1 MTLKD
6 RETNMIDDP
15 RELITAVRQKVNS
28 SERPAALVFNCHITG
43 LAVARSLGRR
53 GIPIVGLDREG
64 SGYGLHSRYTTV
76 AGRCPYP
83 LDDERGFIDLLLEIG
98 AALKQKAVLFP
109 CLDEW
114 VFAVA
119 RHASELSEYFILPF
133 SDIETVERILDKNL
147 LYRKCEERGIAIPRT
162 FYVGEQSPEQIAS
175 EIGLPCIV
183 KPALQR
189 EFTNEFGEKV
199 LRAESREDFL
209 DLCERAAHHA
219 LLAQEIVGAGID
231 SFYSLCSYIGRDGD
245 AKGVFVGRKL
255 EQYPPDF
262 GTACLVDSR
271 YVEEIV
277 GRGVDILKQFGYHGI
292 SEVEFIYDE
301 KSRDFK
307 LLDINTRVWKWIG
320 LPIQAGIDL
329 PWLAYADAV
338 FGNVEAAERQRD
350 GLRWVY
356 LRDYIALRRDRA
368 GLVETTLTRKDWL
381 ELITG
386 EAASTVE
393 IVDAV
398 LSSDD
403 PEPFV
408 QMIES
413 LFTKRQYYCA
423 C

>member
-1 MTLKD
+1 
-6 RETNMIDDP
+6 MIDDP
-15 RELITAVRQKVNS
+15 ASLVAAIRAAGRDSDNPCAV
-28 SERPAALVFNCHITG
+28 VFNCHITG

-53 GIPIVGLDREG
+53 GVPVIGLDRDRK
-64 SGYGLHSRYTTV
+64 GYGLHSRYTTV

-83 LDDERGFIDLLLEIG
+83 LDSERAFIDLLMEIG
-98 AALKQKAVLFP
+98 SALRQKAVLFP

-119 RHASELSEYFILPF
+119 RHRKELEQYFLLPF
-133 SDIETVERILDKNL
+133 SELDTIERILDKTL
-147 LYRKCEERGIAIPRT
+147 LYRKCEERGIPIPRT
-162 FYVGEQSPEQIAS
+162 FYLNERNAS
-175 EIGLPCIV
+175 DVAVEIGFPCIL

-199 LRAESREDFL
+199 FRVESVEEFLRLAEL
-209 DLCERAAHHA
+209 AARHP

-231 SFYSLCSYIGRDGD
+231 SFYSLCSYVGRDGQ

-255 EQYPPDF
+255 EQYPADF

-271 YVEEIV
+271 RVEEIIE
-277 GRGVDILKQFGYHGI
+277 RGTDVLNQFGYQGI

-301 KSRDFK
+301 RDRDFK

-320 LPIQAGIDL
+320 LPIRAGIDL

-338 FGNVEAAERQRD
+338 YGNVEASGRQQD
-350 GLRWVY
+350 ELRWVY
-356 LRDYIALRRDRA
+356 LKDYVALRRAQA
-368 GLVETTLTRKDWL
+368 GSRETTLTRQEWN
-381 ELITG
+381 ELIAG
-386 EAASTVE
+386 SNSS

-403 PEPFV
+403 PEPFALL
-408 QMIES
+408 MES
-413 LFTKRQYYCA
+413 LFEKGQYYCA

>member
-1 MTLKD
+1 MTYFF
-6 RETNMIDDP
+6 DD
-15 RELITAVRQKVNS
+15 RELISAVSKLATS
-28 SERPAALVFNCHITG
+28 FEMPPALVFNCHITG

-53 GIPIVGLDREG
+53 GVPVIALDRDEN
-64 SGYGLHSRYTTV
+64 GYGLHSRHTLV

-83 LDDERGFIDLLLEIG
+83 LDDERGFIDLLMEIG

-119 RHASELSEYFILPF
+119 RHATELSEYFTLPF
-133 SDIETVERILDKNL
+133 SDLETVERILDKGL
-147 LYRKCEERGIAIPRT
+147 LYRKCEQRQIPIPRT
-162 FYVGEQSPEQIAS
+162 FYLDEQSPEQIAG
-175 EIGLPCIV
+175 EITFPCIV

-209 DLCERAAHHA
+209 GLCARAGHHP
-219 LLAQEIVGAGID
+219 LLAQEIVGAGVD
-231 SFYSLCSYIGRDGD
+231 SFYSLCSYIGSDGEP
-245 AKGVFVGRKL
+245 KGVFVGRKL

-271 YVEEIV
+271 YVVEIV
-277 GRGVDILKQFGYHGI
+277 ERGIDILREFGYHGI
-292 SEVEFIYDE
+292 SEVEFIYDQP
-301 KSRDFK
+301 SGDFK

-329 PWLAYADAV
+329 PWLAYADV
-338 FGNVEAAERQRD
+338 VHGKGESAERQRD
-350 GLRWVY
+350 ALRWVY
-356 LRDYIALRRDRA
+356 LKDYIALRRARS
-368 GLVETTLTRKDWL
+368 GLTETTLTRQDWL
-381 ELITG
+381 DLI
-386 EAASTVE
+386 AARTDGNAE

>member
-1 MTLKD
+1 
-6 RETNMIDDP
+6 MIDDP
-15 RELITAVRQKVNS
+15 RDLISAVSDKVNS
-28 SERPAALVFNCHITG
+28 SEKPAALVFNCHVTG

-53 GIPIVGLDREG
+53 GVPVIGLDRDEK
-64 SGYGLHSRYTTV
+64 GYGLHSRYTAV

-83 LDDERGFIDLLLEIG
+83 LDNERAFIDLLVEIG
-98 AALKQKAVLFP
+98 KALKQKAVLFP

-114 VFAVA
+114 VFGVA
-119 RHASELSEYFILPF
+119 RNASELGEYFILPF

-147 LYRKCEERGIAIPRT
+147 LYRKCEERGISIPRT
-162 FYVGEQSPEQIAS
+162 YYVGEQTAQQISA
-175 EIGLPCIV
+175 EISYPCIV

-199 LRAESREDFL
+199 LRANTREDFL
-209 DLCERAAHHA
+209 ALSERAGHHP
-219 LLAQEIVGAGID
+219 LLAQEIVGAGVD
-231 SFYSLCSYIGRDGD
+231 SFYSLCSYIGRDGN
-245 AKGVFVGRKL
+245 AKGTFVGRKL

-271 YVEEIV
+271 FVEEIV
-277 GRGVDILKQFGYHGI
+277 ERGVDILNQFGYHGI
-292 SEVEFIYDE
+292 SEVEFIYDDR
-301 KSRDFK
+301 SRDFK

-320 LPIQAGIDL
+320 LPIRAGIDL
-329 PWLAYADAV
+329 PWLAYADAAYGYV
-338 FGNVEAAERQRD
+338 APAPKQRD

-356 LRDYIALRRDRA
+356 LKDYIALRRTRA
-368 GLVETTLTRKDWL
+368 GARETTLTHDEWL
-381 ELITG
+381 DLISG
-386 EAASTVE
+386 RGREDSA

-398 LSSDD
+398 LASDD

-413 LFTKRQYYCA
+413 LFAKQQYYCA

>member
-1 MTLKD
+1 
-6 RETNMIDDP
+6 MIDDP
-15 RELITAVRQKVNS
+15 KNLITAIRDTVNAS
-28 SERPAALVFNCHITG
+28 DMNAAVVFNCHITG

-53 GIPIVGLDREG
+53 GVPVVGLDRDQK
-64 SGYGLHSRYTTV
+64 GYGLHSRYTTV

-83 LDDERGFIDLLLEIG
+83 LDDESAFVDLLMEIG
-98 AALKQKAVLFP
+98 SQLRRKAVLFP

-119 RHASELSEYFILPF
+119 RHRKKLEEYFLLPF
-133 SDIETVERILDKNL
+133 SELDTIERILDKNL
-147 LYRKCEERGIAIPRT
+147 LYRKCEERKIPIPRT
-162 FYVGEQSPEQIAS
+162 FYLNERNAGEIAS
-175 EIGLPCIV
+175 EIGFPCIL

-199 LRAESREDFL
+199 FRIESREEFL
-209 DLCERAAHHA
+209 ALAERAARHP

-231 SFYSLCSYIGRDGD
+231 SFYSLCSYIGRDGQ

-255 EQYPPDF
+255 EQFPADF

-271 YVEEIV
+271 YVEEIIE
-277 GRGVDILKQFGYHGI
+277 RGTDVLSRFGYQGV

-301 KSRDFK
+301 RDRDFK

-320 LPIQAGIDL
+320 LPIRAGVDL

-338 FGNVEAAERQRD
+338 YGNVEASGRQQD
-350 GLRWVY
+350 EIRWVY
-356 LRDYIALRRDRA
+356 LKDYVALRRAQSGSR
-368 GLVETTLTRKDWL
+368 ETTLTRQEWN
-381 ELITG
+381 ELISVRAG
-386 EAASTVE
+386 SNSS

-403 PEPFV
+403 PEPFALL
-408 QMIES
+408 MES
-413 LFTKRQYYCA
+413 LFEKGQYYCA

>member
-1 MTLKD
+1 
-6 RETNMIDDP
+6 MIDD
-15 RELITAVRQKVNS
+15 S
-28 SERPAALVFNCHITG
+28 SELLAAIRKSVNPLVHPAAVVFNCHITG

-53 GIPIVGLDREG
+53 GVPVIGLDRDEA
-64 SGYGLHSRYTTV
+64 GYGLQSRYTTV
-76 AGRCPYP
+76 AGKCPYP
-83 LDDERGFIDLLLEIG
+83 LDDELGFIDLLLQIG
-98 AALKQKAVLFP
+98 ASLKRKAVLFP

-114 VFAVA
+114 VFSVA
-119 RHASELSEYFILPF
+119 RHASELSEYYILPF
-133 SDIETVERILDKNL
+133 SDIETVERILDKDL
-147 LYRKCEERGIAIPRT
+147 LYRKCEERGIPIPRT
-162 FYVGEQSPEQIAS
+162 FYVGERSPEQIAG
-175 EIGLPCIV
+175 EISYPCIV

-189 EFTNEFGEKV
+189 AFTNEFGEKV
-199 LRAESREDFL
+199 LRAENRQEFL
-209 DLCERAAHHA
+209 ALCARAAHHP
-219 LLAQEIVGAGID
+219 LLAQEIVGAGVD
-231 SFYSLCSYIGRDGD
+231 SFYSLCSYVGRDGE

-271 YVEEIV
+271 YVGEIV
-277 GRGVDILKQFGYHGI
+277 ERGVDILKQFGYQGI

-301 KSRDFK
+301 PSRDFK

-320 LPIQAGIDL
+320 LPIRAGIDL

-338 FGNVEAAERQRD
+338 NGDSKPAPKQHD

-356 LRDYIALRRDRA
+356 LKDYIALHRERA
-368 GLVETTLTRKDWL
+368 GSEETTLTHQDWL
-381 ELITG
+381 DLMT
-386 EAASTVE
+386 SRLDSE

-398 LSSDD
+398 LSQDD

-413 LFTKRQYYCA
+413 LFTKQQYYCA

>member
-1 MTLKD
+1 
-6 RETNMIDDP
+6 MIDDA
-15 RELITAVRQKVNS
+15 RDLIETVRDKINRS
-28 SERPAALVFNCHITG
+28 DHPAALVFNCHITG

-53 GIPIVGLDREG
+53 GVPVIGLDRDEN
-64 SGYGLHSRYTTV
+64 GYGLHSRYTTV
-76 AGRCPYP
+76 AGLCPYP
-83 LDDERGFIDLLLEIG
+83 LDDERAFIDLLMEIG
-98 AALKQKAVLFP
+98 RALKQKAVLFP

-119 RHASELSEYFILPF
+119 RNASELGEYFTLPF
-133 SDIETVERILDKNL
+133 SDINTVERILDKNL
-147 LYRKCEERGIAIPRT
+147 LYRKCEERGIPIPRT
-162 FYVGEQSPEQIAS
+162 YYVGEQTPEQIAS
-175 EIGLPCIV
+175 TIGYPCIV

-199 LRAESREDFL
+199 LRANDREDFL
-209 DLCERAAHHA
+209 ALCKRAGHHA
-219 LLAQEIVGAGID
+219 LLAQEIVGAGVD
-231 SFYSLCSYIGRDGD
+231 SFYSLCSYIGRDGQ
-245 AKGVFVGRKL
+245 AKGAFVGRKL

-277 GRGVDILKQFGYHGI
+277 ARGVDILKEFGYHGI
-292 SEVEFIYDE
+292 SEVEFIYDGP
-301 KSRDFK
+301 SREYK

-320 LPIQAGIDL
+320 LPMRAGIDL

-338 FGNVEAAERQRD
+338 SGNVEAAPQQRD

-356 LRDYIALRRDRA
+356 LKDYIALRRERA
-368 GLVETTLTRKDWL
+368 SVEQTTLARQDWL
-381 ELITG
+381 DLING
-386 EAASTVE
+386 AENSQ

-398 LSSDD
+398 FSNDD

-413 LFTKRQYYCA
+413 LFAKNQYYCA

>member
-1 MTLKD
+1 
-6 RETNMIDDP
+6 MIDDP
-15 RELITAVRQKVNS
+15 RELIAAVRQRINPC
-28 SERPAALVFNCHITG
+28 EMPAALVFNCHITG

-53 GIPIVGLDREG
+53 GIPIVGLDRED

-98 AALKQKAVLFP
+98 GALKQKAVLFP

-119 RHASELSEYFILPF
+119 RHASELSEYYILPF
-133 SDIETVERILDKNL
+133 SDIDTVERILDKNR
-147 LYRKCEERGIAIPRT
+147 LYRKCEERAIPIPRT
-162 FYVGEQSPEQIAS
+162 FYVGEQSPEQIAN
-175 EIGLPCIV
+175 EISFPCIV

-199 LRAESREDFL
+199 LRAASREDFL
-209 DLCERAAHHA
+209 ALCERAGHHT
-219 LLAQEIVGAGID
+219 LLAQEIVGAGVD
-231 SFYSLCSYIGRDGD
+231 SFYSLCSYIGRDGN

-255 EQYPPDF
+255 EQYPPEF

-277 GRGVDILKQFGYHGI
+277 ERGVDILKQFGYHGI

-301 KSRDFK
+301 KSGDFK

-320 LPIQAGIDL
+320 LPIHAGIDL

-338 FGNVEAAERQRD
+338 FGDVEAAGRQRD

-356 LRDYIALRRDRA
+356 LKDYIALRRARSGSD
-368 GLVETTLTRKDWL
+368 ETTLTRKDWVD
-381 ELITG
+381 LITG
-386 EAASTVE
+386 QAAASSE

>member
-1 MTLKD
+1 
-6 RETNMIDDP
+6 MIDDP
-15 RELITAVRQKVNS
+15 RELVTTVREKINS
-28 SERPAALVFNCHITG
+28 SELPAAIVFNCHITG
-43 LAVARSLGRR
+43 LAVARSLGQR
-53 GIPIVGLDREG
+53 GVPVIGLDRDEN
-64 SGYGLHSRYTTV
+64 GYGLHSRYTTV

-83 LDDERGFIDLLLEIG
+83 LDDERAFVDLLMEIG

-119 RHASELSEYFILPF
+119 RHASELGEYFILPF
-133 SDIETVERILDKNL
+133 SDIDTVERILDKNL
-147 LYRKCEERGIAIPRT
+147 LYRKCEERGIPIPRT
-162 FYVGEQSPEQIAS
+162 YYVGEQTPEQIS
-175 EIGLPCIV
+175 NEISYPCIV

-199 LRAESREDFL
+199 LRADNREAFL
-209 DLCERAAHHA
+209 ALCKRAGHHP

-231 SFYSLCSYIGRDGD
+231 SFYSLCSYIGRDGQ
-245 AKGVFVGRKL
+245 AKGAFVGRKL

-277 GRGVDILKQFGYHGI
+277 ERGVDILKEFGHHGI
-292 SEVEFIYDE
+292 SEVEFIYDDR
-301 KSRDFK
+301 SREYK

-320 LPIQAGIDL
+320 LPMSAGIDL

-338 FGNVEAAERQRD
+338 FGNVEAAPRQRD

-356 LRDYIALRRDRA
+356 LKDYIALRRHTS
-368 GLVETTLTRKDWL
+368 GVQETTLTRQEWL
-381 ELITG
+381 DLMAGSEN
-386 EAASTVE
+386 SQ

-398 LSSDD
+398 FSSDD
-403 PEPFV
+403 PAPFV
-408 QMIES
+408 QMIEN
-413 LFTKRQYYCA
+413 LFAKTQYYCA

>member
-1 MTLKD
+1 
-6 RETNMIDDP
+6 MINDP
-15 RELITAVRQKVNS
+15 RELIAAVQQKINS
-28 SERPAALVFNCHITG
+28 SEMPAALIFNCHITG

-53 GIPIVGLDREG
+53 GVPIVGLDREEN
-64 SGYGLHSRYTTV
+64 GYGLHSRYTTI

-83 LDDERGFIDLLLEIG
+83 LDDERGFIDLLVEIG
-98 AALKQKAVLFP
+98 GALKQKAVLFP

-119 RHASELSEYFILPF
+119 RHASELSEFFILPF
-133 SDIETVERILDKNL
+133 SDIKTVERILDKNL
-147 LYRKCEERGIAIPRT
+147 LYRKCEERGIPIPRT
-162 FYVGEQSPEQIAS
+162 FYVSEQSPDEIAN
-175 EIGLPCIV
+175 EIGFPCIV

-199 LRAESREDFL
+199 LRAESREEFL
-209 DLCERAAHHA
+209 ALCERAGHHA
-219 LLAQEIVGAGID
+219 LLAQEIVGAGPD
-231 SFYSLCSYIGRDGD
+231 SFYSLCSYIGRDGQ
-245 AKGVFVGRKL
+245 AKGIFVGRKL

-320 LPIQAGIDL
+320 LPIHAGIDL

-338 FGNVEAAERQRD
+338 FGNVEAAGRQRD

-356 LRDYIALRRDRA
+356 LRDYIALRRARA
-368 GLVETTLTRKDWL
+368 GVEETTLTRKDWL
-381 ELITG
+381 DLIAG
-386 EAASTVE
+386 QAESSGE

>member
-1 MTLKD
+1 MAEENP
-6 RETNMIDDP
+6 RMIDDP
-15 RELITAVRQKVNS
+15 KHLIAAVRERVTPAN
-28 SERPAALVFNCHITG
+28 RPAALVFNCHITG

-53 GIPIVGLDREG
+53 GVPVIGLDRDDR
-64 SGYGLHSRYTTV
+64 GYGLYSKYTTV

-83 LDDERGFIDLLLEIG
+83 LEGERAFIDLLIEIG
-98 AALKQKAVLFP
+98 ATLDRKAVLFP

-119 RHASELSEYFILPF
+119 RHRRELEQFFILPF
-133 SDIETVERILDKNL
+133 SELATIERILDKNL
-147 LYRKCEERGIAIPRT
+147 LYKKCEERQIPIPRT
-162 FYVGEQSPEQIAS
+162 YYVGEQSPEQIAS
-175 EIGLPCIV
+175 LIDYPCIV

-199 LRAESREDFL
+199 LRAEDRKEFL
-209 DLCERAAHHA
+209 ALVERAARHP
-219 LLAQEIVGAGID
+219 LLAQEIVGAGVD
-231 SFYSLCSYIGRDGD
+231 SFYSLCSYVGRDGR

-271 YVEEIV
+271 YVESIAR
-277 GRGVDILKQFGYHGI
+277 RGVEVLEEFGYHGI

-301 KSRDFK
+301 RDKEFK

-320 LPIQAGIDL
+320 LPISAGVDL

-338 FGNVEAAERQRD
+338 GEQAEPIVRQREP
-350 GLRWVY
+350 LRWVY
-356 LRDYIALRRDRA
+356 LKDYVALRSRRGVTQESRLAESEWLDLIA
-368 GLVETTLTRKDWL
+368 GRTES
-381 ELITG
+381 G
-386 EAASTVE
+386 AG
-393 IVDAV
+393 IVTAV

-403 PEPFV
+403 PKPAV
-408 QMIES
+408 RMIES
-413 LFTKRQYYCA
+413 LFEERQYYCA

>member
-1 MTLKD
+1 
-6 RETNMIDDP
+6 MIEDP
-15 RELITAVRQKVNS
+15 RELIAVVRKKINS
-28 SERPAALVFNCHITG
+28 SEMPAALVFNCHITG

-53 GIPIVGLDREG
+53 GVPIIGLDRED
-64 SGYGLHSRYTTV
+64 SGYGLYSRYTTV

-83 LDDERGFIDLLLEIG
+83 LDDEPAFIDLLLEIG
-98 AALKQKAVLFP
+98 GALKQKAVLFP

-119 RHASELSEYFILPF
+119 RHASELSEFFLLPF

-147 LYRKCEERGIAIPRT
+147 LYRKCEERRIPIPRT
-162 FYVGEQSPEQIAS
+162 FYVGEQSPDKIAN
-175 EIGLPCIV
+175 EISFPCIV

-209 DLCERAAHHA
+209 ALCKRAGHHA

-231 SFYSLCSYIGRDGD
+231 SFYSLCSYIGRDGQ
-245 AKGVFVGRKL
+245 AKGLFVGRKL

-277 GRGVDILKQFGYHGI
+277 ERGVDILKQFGYHGI
-292 SEVEFIYDE
+292 SEVEFIYDD
-301 KSRDFK
+301 KGRNFK

-320 LPIQAGIDL
+320 LPIHSGIDL

-338 FGNVEAAERQRD
+338 FGNVEAAGRQRD

-356 LRDYIALRRDRA
+356 LKDYIALRRARA
-368 GLVETTLTRKDWL
+368 GADEATLTRKDWL
-381 ELITG
+381 HLMTG
-386 EAASTVE
+386 QAASSGE

-398 LSSDD
+398 LASDD

-413 LFTKRQYYCA
+413 LFTRRQYYCA

>member
-1 MTLKD
+1 
-6 RETNMIDDP
+6 MIHNQS
-15 RELITAVRQKVNS
+15 ELIGAVRQELES
-28 SERPAALVFNCHITG
+28 SEMTAALVFNCHITG

-53 GIPIVGLDREG
+53 GIPIVGLDRED
-64 SGYGLHSRYTTV
+64 SGYGLHSRYTTI

-83 LDDERGFIDLLLEIG
+83 LDDERGFVDLLLEIG
-98 AALKQKAVLFP
+98 RALKQKAVLFP

-119 RHASELSEYFILPF
+119 RHASELAEYFILPF

-147 LYRKCEERGIAIPRT
+147 LYRKCEEREISIPRT
-162 FYVGEQSPEQIAS
+162 YYVGEQSPEQIAR
-175 EIGLPCIV
+175 EISYPCIV

-209 DLCERAAHHA
+209 ALCERAAHHS

-231 SFYSLCSYIGRDGD
+231 SFYSLCSYIGRNGE

-271 YVEEIV
+271 YVDEIV
-277 GRGVDILKQFGYHGI
+277 ERGVEILKQFGYHGI

-338 FGNVEAAERQRD
+338 YGNVEAAGRQREE
-350 GLRWVY
+350 LKWVY
-356 LRDYIALRRDRA
+356 LKDYVALRRARA
-368 GLVETTLTRKDWL
+368 GVAETTLTRKDWL
-381 ELITG
+381 ELIAG
-386 EAASTVE
+386 HAESDRE

-398 LSSDD
+398 LASDD

-408 QMIES
+408 EMIES

>member
-1 MTLKD
+1 
-6 RETNMIDDP
+6 MIDDP
-15 RELITAVRQKVNS
+15 ARLITAIRAASNDS
-28 SERPAALVFNCHITG
+28 DMPAAVVFNCHITG

-53 GIPIVGLDREG
+53 GVPVIGLDRDQK
-64 SGYGLHSRYTTV
+64 GYGLHSRYTTV

-83 LDDERGFIDLLLEIG
+83 LDDERAFIDLLMEIG
-98 AALKQKAVLFP
+98 SQLRQKAVLFP

-119 RHASELSEYFILPF
+119 RHREKLEQYFLLPF
-133 SDIETVERILDKNL
+133 SELDTIERILDKNL
-147 LYRKCEERGIAIPRT
+147 LYRKCEERKIPIPRT
-162 FYVGEQSPEQIAS
+162 FYLNERNADQIAS
-175 EIGLPCIV
+175 EVGFPCIL

-199 LRAESREDFL
+199 FRVESREEFL
-209 DLCERAAHHA
+209 QLAERAARHP

-231 SFYSLCSYIGRDGD
+231 SFYSLCSYVGRDGQ

-255 EQYPPDF
+255 EQYPADF

-271 YVEEIV
+271 YVEEIIE
-277 GRGVDILKQFGYHGI
+277 RGTDVLNQFGYQGI

-301 KSRDFK
+301 RDSDFK
-307 LLDINTRVWKWIG
+307 LLDINTRVWKWVG
-320 LPIQAGIDL
+320 LPIRAGIDL

-338 FGNVEAAERQRD
+338 YGNVEAAGRQQD
-350 GLRWVY
+350 EIRWVY
-356 LRDYIALRRDRA
+356 LKDYVALRRA
-368 GLVETTLTRKDWL
+368 QLGSAETTLTRQEWN
-381 ELITG
+381 ELISG
-386 EAASTVE
+386 RSDSNSS

-403 PEPFV
+403 PEPFALL
-408 QMIES
+408 MES
-413 LFTKRQYYCA
+413 LFEKRQYYCA

>member
-1 MTLKD
+1 MSYTPFI
-6 RETNMIDDP
+6 EDP
-15 RELITAVRQKVNS
+15 RELIGAIRDNANS
-28 SERPAALVFNCHITG
+28 SEVPAALVFNCHITG

-53 GIPIVGLDREG
+53 GVPVIGLDRDEN
-64 SGYGLHSRYTTV
+64 GYGLHSRYTAV
-76 AGRCPYP
+76 AGLCPYP
-83 LDDERGFIDLLLEIG
+83 LDDERGFVDLLMEIG
-98 AALKQKAVLFP
+98 GALKRKAVLFP

-119 RHASELSEYFILPF
+119 RHASELGEFFVLPF
-133 SDIETVERILDKNL
+133 SDLETVERILDKNQ
-147 LYRKCEERGIAIPRT
+147 LYRKCEERRIPIPRT
-162 FYVGEQSPEQIAS
+162 FYVGEQSPERIAG
-175 EIGLPCIV
+175 EISFPCIV

-199 LRAESREDFL
+199 FRAETRQDFL
-209 DLCERAAHHA
+209 SFCERAGHHP
-219 LLAQEIVGAGID
+219 LLAQEIVGAGLD
-231 SFYSLCSYIGRDGD
+231 SFYSLCSYIGRDGEP
-245 AKGVFVGRKL
+245 KGVFVGRKL

-271 YVEEIV
+271 YVDEIV
-277 GRGVDILKQFGYHGI
+277 ERGVDILRQFGYHGI

-301 KSRDFK
+301 PSGDFK

-320 LPIQAGIDL
+320 LPIRAGIDL

-338 FGNVEAAERQRD
+338 NGSVEEAARQRD
-350 GLRWVY
+350 ALRWVY
-356 LRDYIALRRDRA
+356 LKDYVALRRARA
-368 GLVETTLTRKDWL
+368 GVDETTLTRQDWL
-381 ELITG
+381 NLIAG
-386 EAASTVE
+386 RSEPEGE

-398 LSSDD
+398 LSRDD
-403 PEPFV
+403 PGPFV

>member
-1 MTLKD
+1 
-6 RETNMIDDP
+6 MIDDQ
-15 RELITAVRQKVNS
+15 RELLAAVSQKINS
-28 SERPAALVFNCHITG
+28 SGKPAALVFNCHITG

-53 GIPIVGLDREG
+53 GVPVIGLDRDEN
-64 SGYGLHSRYTTV
+64 GYGLHSRYTTV

-98 AALKQKAVLFP
+98 AALKRKAVLFP

-119 RHASELSEYFILPF
+119 RNASELGKYFILPF

-147 LYRKCEERGIAIPRT
+147 LYRTCEQRRIPIPRT
-162 FYVGEQSPEQIAS
+162 FYIGEQTPEQVAS
-175 EIGLPCIV
+175 EIGFPCIL

-199 LRAESREDFL
+199 LRAETRAEL
-209 DLCERAAHHA
+209 LALCERAGHHP
-219 LLAQEIVGAGID
+219 LLAQESVGAGVD
-231 SFYSLCSYIGRDGD
+231 SFYSLCSYIGRDGQ

-271 YVEEIV
+271 YVEQIV
-277 GRGVDILKQFGYHGI
+277 ERGVEILHQFGYHGI
-292 SEVEFIYDE
+292 SEVEFIYDQP
-301 KSRDFK
+301 SGDFK
-307 LLDINTRVWKWIG
+307 LLDINTRVWKWIE

-338 FGNVEAAERQRD
+338 FGDVDATDRQQD

-356 LRDYIALRRDRA
+356 LKDYGALRRART
-368 GLVETTLTRKDWL
+368 GVYETTLTRQHWL
-381 ELITG
+381 ELI
-386 EAASTVE
+386 
-393 IVDAV
+393 
-398 LSSDD
+398 
-403 PEPFV
+403 
-408 QMIES
+408 
-413 LFTKRQYYCA
+413 
-423 C
+423 

>member
-1 MTLKD
+1 MFLES
-6 RETNMIDDP
+6 REITN
-15 RELITAVRQKVNS
+15 AVREKVNCR
-28 SERPAALVFNCHITG
+28 ERQAAVVFNCHITG
-43 LAVARSLGRR
+43 LAVARSLGKRNVPV
-53 GIPIVGLDREG
+53 IGLDRDE

-76 AGRCPYP
+76 SGQCPYP
-83 LDDERGFIDLLLEIG
+83 LDDERGFIDLLMEIG
-98 AALKQKAVLFP
+98 SALNQKAVLFP

-119 RHASELSEYFILPF
+119 RNARELGEYFILPF
-133 SDIETVERILDKNL
+133 SNLDTVERILDKNL
-147 LYRKCEERGIAIPRT
+147 LYRKCEQLHIPIPRT
-162 FYVGEQSPEQIAS
+162 FYIGEQAPEQIAS
-175 EIGLPCIV
+175 EIKFPCIV

-199 LRAESREDFL
+199 LRAETREEFL
-209 DLCERAAHHA
+209 LLCERAGHHP
-219 LLAQEIVGAGID
+219 LLAQEIIGAGLD
-231 SFYSLCSYIGRDGD
+231 SFYSLCSYIGRDGQ

-271 YVEEIV
+271 RVDEIV
-277 GRGVDILKQFGYHGI
+277 ERGVEILREFGYHGI
-292 SEVEFIYDE
+292 SEVEFIYDQP
-301 KSRDFK
+301 SDDFK

-320 LPIQAGIDL
+320 LPIRAGIDL

-338 FGNVEAAERQRD
+338 FGNVEAAGHQRD

-356 LRDYIALRRDRA
+356 LKDYITLRRQRPGADA
-368 GLVETTLTRKDWL
+368 STLTREDWL
-381 ELITG
+381 TLINGAGDSDG
-386 EAASTVE
+386 EV
-393 IVDAV
+393 VDAV
-398 LSSDD
+398 LSADD

-413 LFTKRQYYCA
+413 LFSKRQYYCA

>member
-1 MTLKD
+1 
-6 RETNMIDDP
+6 MIKGQ
-15 RELITAVRQKVNS
+15 RELVAAVANKSKRT
-28 SERPAALVFNCHITG
+28 ELPAAPVFNCHITG

-53 GIPIVGLDREG
+53 GVPVIGLDRDE
-64 SGYGLHSRYTTV
+64 SGYGLHSRYTAV
-76 AGRCPYP
+76 AGLCPYP
-83 LDDERGFIDLLLEIG
+83 LDDERGFIDLLMEIG
-98 AALKQKAVLFP
+98 GALKQKAVLFP

-119 RHASELSEYFILPF
+119 RHASELGEYFLLPF

-147 LYRKCEERGIAIPRT
+147 LYHKCEERRIPIPRT

-175 EIGLPCIV
+175 EISYPCIV

-199 LRAESREDFL
+199 LRAGSREDFL
-209 DLCERAAHHA
+209 SLCERAGHHS
-219 LLAQEIVGAGID
+219 LLAQEIVGAGSD
-231 SFYSLCSYIGRDGD
+231 SFYSLCNYIGRDGEP
-245 AKGVFVGRKL
+245 KGTFVGRKL

-277 GRGVDILKQFGYHGI
+277 ERGVDILKQFGYHGI

-338 FGNVEAAERQRD
+338 YGNVEAASRQRE

-356 LRDYIALRRDRA
+356 LKDYVALRRARA
-368 GLVETTLTRKDWL
+368 GVDETTLTRKDWVD
-381 ELITG
+381 LITG
-386 EAASTVE
+386 QAESGGE

-408 QMIES
+408 EMIES